1 MFTLV
6 EFVSFRTRY
15 CQQHHSVS
23 CKECY
28 VLIEIANYIQDK
40 GIVKV
45 SDLYHK
51 FFPSNKYKSD
61 KTVRR
66 LLQLPVAI
74 FALER
79 SLGSQLHVTEY
90 CPSVDYKR
98 LMHWIN
104 KLVAPEQVPGLDKN
118 TLTALCKLASGDKD
132 RTLLKYA
139 RQLDLHHNRLGR
151 FMELDHTRI

>member
-51 FFPSNKYKSD
+51 LFPSNKYKSD
-61 KTVRR
+61 KAVRR

-74 FALER
+74 FRLER
-79 SLGSQLHVTEY
+79 SLGSQLHVTE
-90 CPSVDYKR
+90 
-98 LMHWIN
+98 
-104 KLVAPEQVPGLDKN
+104 
-118 TLTALCKLASGDKD
+118 
-132 RTLLKYA
+132 
-139 RQLDLHHNRLGR
+139 
-151 FMELDHTRI
+151 